1 MAFDIES
8 FLWFARRPEEFAK
21 FTEAHP
27 ELVTPW
33 SGDGI
38 VPRGRGQA
46 AAMAWAPEVDAR
58 VQAWRRSFNRRMSA
72 RYSPLEFL
80 EQSERD
86 WADTCV
92 ALTRTFHEDGTT
104 EGGDPHA
111 VPFPWTRLLER
122 LRTPEERVLVP
133 LEGCPQQLS
142 LGSKLP
148 AACTASL
155 RTSGRTGGRPGR

>member
-1 MAFDIES
+1 
-8 FLWFARRPEEFAK
+8 
-21 FTEAHP
+21 
-27 ELVTPW
+27 
-33 SGDGI
+33 
-38 VPRGRGQA
+38 
-46 AAMAWAPEVDAR
+46 
-58 VQAWRRSFNRRMSA
+58 MSA

-133 LEGCPQQLS
+133 PIIGHFLTCARAGEAETEVPPPPPQEAGLRA
-142 LGSKLP
+142 G
-148 AACTASL
+148 ARASRL
-155 RTSGRTGGRPGR
+155 